1 VTIVTVI
8 VVVAVVAVVVVAVA
22 VNSQRTVYL
31 NLIPT
36 VTRARDWILK
46 RRTTKIKKHIM
57 KNEKTTIQYKRER
70 ERERES
76 TVNGTNRTYKE
87 VEGHFKYNVELQ

>member
-1 VTIVTVI
+1 
-8 VVVAVVAVVVVAVA
+8 
-22 VNSQRTVYL
+22 
-31 NLIPT
+31 
-36 VTRARDWILK
+36 VTRARDCFLK
-46 RRTTKIKKHIM
+46 RRNN
-57 KNEKTTIQYKRER
+57 KNQKAHHEKRKDNNTVQERER

>member
-1 VTIVTVI
+1 
-8 VVVAVVAVVVVAVA
+8 
-22 VNSQRTVYL
+22 
-31 NLIPT
+31 
-36 VTRARDWILK
+36 VTRAQDWILK

-70 ERERES
+70 ERES

-87 VEGHFKYNVELQ
+87 VEEHFKYNVELQ